1 MNLLLLTNKNF
12 LKGFLVF
19 SYFCMTNILSASTV
33 GDSIHYLTP
42 KDTIFLEVGKYQE
55 KVFQHTVS
63 EKQTLYSLSKFYG
76 LSLELLY
83 YYNPF
88 LRTKVLSI
96 DDKLTIPIPNRSIIR
111 YKNKKFKQEEHV
123 PIIYRVQKGDNLFRI
138 ARVHFRMPVDSVM
151 SRNQLSDYTIHI
163 GQELLLGWMNIN
175 GIPEKYQRTKNHL
188 EKLRNQA
195 NARKFESIRARSGKK
210 AYYEQGVAYWQKDAQ
225 VKTSL
230 YALHR
235 TAAINT
241 TIAVENPMQKKTI
254 LVKVIGRI
262 PVTAYSREVIL
273 VLSPTAARQLGAKD
287 ARFFVKIKYLR

>member
-1 MNLLLLTNKNF
+1 MNLRLQMNKNLLKTF
-12 LKGFLVF
+12 LAF
-19 SYFCMTNILSASTV
+19 SCIFIVNNLSATCP

-63 EKQTLYSLSKFYG
+63 EKQTLYSLAKFYG
-76 LSLELLY
+76 LSLDLLY

-88 LRTKVLSI
+88 LRSKVLSI
-96 DDKLTIPIPNRSIIR
+96 DDKLTIPIPNRVIIR
-111 YKNKKFKQEEHV
+111 YKNKRFKQEEHV
-123 PIIYRVQKGDNLFRI
+123 PIFYRVQKGDNLFRI
-138 ARVHFRMPVDSVM
+138 ARVHFKMPVDSVM
-151 SRNQLSDYTIHI
+151 ARNHLTSYTIHI
-163 GQELLLGWMNIN
+163 GQKLQLGWMSIK

-188 EKLRNQA
+188 EKMRNLA
-195 NARKFESIRARSGKK
+195 NMRKFDSIRAKSGRKV
-210 AYYEQGVAYWQKDAQ
+210 YYEQGVAYWQKDST

-235 TAAINT
+235 KAAINT
-241 TIAVENPMQKKTI
+241 IIAVENPMQKKTI

-262 PVTAYSREVIL
+262 PETAYSREVIM
-273 VLSPTAARQLGAKD
+273 VLSPSAARQLGAKD